1 MVKKERRKRKKKQQN
16 YKDFKMSIRKN
27 NILFKKTQHLL
38 LPFFLLTVFLV
49 LFFIVP
55 TIISTKYKSPD
66 INKIQAQVKNE
77 EKIFKVTH
85 VKTPDRVKALY
96 MTSWVAGTPSFRK
109 KVIDIINRTEI
120 NSIVID
126 IKDYT
131 GKISFEV
138 EDPYLIEIR
147 ASEKRIPDIKEFIK
161 TLHDKNIYVIGR
173 ISVFQDPELV
183 KKRPELAV
191 KKASDG
197 TVWKDYKGISW
208 LDAGSK
214 EVWDYVIAIGKESY
228 RVGFDELNFDYIR
241 FPSDGN
247 MNDISYP
254 FSEEKILADK
264 TNGKAIVMENFFR
277 YLSNKLKKEINAP
290 ISADLFGMTTTNSD
304 DLNIGQVLERTLP
317 YFDFIAPMV
326 YPSHYPKTFNGFS
339 NPAANPYEVVK
350 YSMDF
355 AVKRAVALDN
365 IGVATTTA
373 ASTPTTTTTATKFT
387 KETSKSVKKLRPW
400 LQDFDLGATYTAE
413 MVRKQIQA
421 TYDSG
426 LTSWM
431 LWDAANTYTENALL
445 KE

>member
-1 MVKKERRKRKKKQQN
+1 MVIPTKYNSPSANKKQIQTKEEN
-16 YKDFKMSIRKN
+16 VFK
-27 NILFKKTQHLL
+27 
-38 LPFFLLTVFLV
+38 
-49 LFFIVP
+49 
-55 TIISTKYKSPD
+55 
-66 INKIQAQVKNE
+66 A
-77 EKIFKVTH
+77 TH
-85 VKTPDRVKALY
+85 IKTPEIVKALY

-109 KVIDIINRTEI
+109 KVIDIIDRTEI

-138 EDPYLIEIR
+138 EDPFLKEVGS
-147 ASEKRIPDIKEFIK
+147 SENRIPDIKEFIK

-173 ISVFQDPELV
+173 VSVFQDHELV
-183 KKRPELAV
+183 SKRPELAV
-191 KKASDG
+191 KRASNG
-197 TVWKDYKGISW
+197 AVWKDHKGISW

-214 EVWDYVIAIGKESY
+214 EVWDYAVAIGKESY
-228 RVGFDELNFDYIR
+228 RIGFDELNFDYIR

-264 TNGKAIVMENFFR
+264 ENGKTVIMENFFR
-277 YLSNKLKKEINAP
+277 YLSNKLKKETNAP
-290 ISADLFGMTTTNSD
+290 ISADLFGMVTTNSD
-304 DLNIGQVLERTLP
+304 DLNIGQVLERALP

-326 YPSHYPKTFNGFS
+326 YPSHYPKTFIGLS
-339 NPAANPYEVVK
+339 NPASYPYEVVK

-355 AVKRAVALDN
+355 AVKRAIALDN
-365 IGVATTTA
+365 VGIATTTLPFNK
-373 ASTPTTTTTATKFT
+373 T
-387 KETSKSVKKLRPW
+387 TSKSVKKLRPW

-431 LWDAANTYTENALL
+431 LWDAANTYTESALL

>member
-1 MVKKERRKRKKKQQN
+1 MNKK
-16 YKDFKMSIRKN
+16 
-27 NILFKKTQHLL
+27 NILSKKTRRLL
-38 LPFFLLTVFLV
+38 LSFFLLTFFLF
-49 LFFIVP
+49 LFFWIP
-55 TIISTKYKSPD
+55 TLIPTKYNSTVA
-66 INKIQAQVKNE
+66 NKEEVKKE
-77 EKIFKVTH
+77 EENIFKATH
-85 VKTPDRVKALY
+85 VKTPNQVKALY

-109 KVIDIINRTEI
+109 KVIDIIDRTEI
-120 NSIVID
+120 NSVVID

-131 GKISFEV
+131 GKISFDV
-138 EDPYLIEIR
+138 EDPYLIKIG
-147 ASEKRIPDIKEFIK
+147 ASEKRIPDIKEFVK

-173 ISVFQDPELV
+173 ISVFQDPHLV
-183 KKRPELAV
+183 GKRPDLAV
-191 KKASDG
+191 RKASDKS
-197 TVWKDYKGISW
+197 VWKDHKGISW

-214 EVWDYVIAIGKESY
+214 EVWDYVIAIAKESH
-228 RVGFDELNFDYIR
+228 RIGFDELNFDYIR

-264 TNGKAIVMENFFR
+264 EHGKAIVMENFFR
-277 YLSNKLKKEINAP
+277 YLSFKLKKETGAP

-317 YFDFIAPMV
+317 YFDFVAPMV

-365 IGVATTTA
+365 VGVATT
-373 ASTPTTTTTATKFT
+373 SPLFT
-387 KETSKSVKKLRPW
+387 KTTSKSVKKLRPW

-431 LWDAANTYTENALL
+431 LWDAANTYTESALL
-445 KE
+445 SK